1 LIALLEALEA
11 SAPAGFLRGSFVVYP
26 LVNALHILAIGA
38 LLTSALLMDL
48 AILGIVRRLPADAA
62 IGYLR
67 PVAITALLVAAVTGA
82 LLFSVQPLDY
92 AENSAFRLKLLLLA
106 VAVLNAGAFILL
118 QRRQSLNGA
127 ALRAMALLS
136 LVIWPCVLVAGRFI
150 GFLA

>member
-11 SAPAGFLRGSFVVYP
+11 SAPASFLRGSFVVYP

-48 AILGIVRRLPADAA
+48 AILGIVRRLPADAV

-67 PVAITALLVAAVTGA
+67 PVAISALLVAAVTGA

-92 AENSAFRLKLLLLA
+92 VENSAFRLKLALLA
-106 VAVLNAGAFILL
+106 IAVVNAGAFILL
-118 QRRQSLNGA
+118 QGRQSLSGA

-136 LVIWPCVLVAGRFI
+136 LAIWPCVLVAGRFI